1 MKQQD
6 ENDDE
11 ENESEEEKESEDE
24 EEPIEE
30 GDTMEEDEND
40 GKVTEKF
47 FRKQLEI
54 NFYAKPLTLLPSV
67 SFWSPWK
74 HQKTK
79 DFLMLLKRTLE
90 RKESSTNV
98 PPSRHHLNQLRV
110 PVREKRWPLMGQF
123 FLI

>member
-54 NFYAKPLTLLPSV
+54 NFCAKLLTFLPSV
-67 SFWSPWK
+67 SF
-74 HQKTK
+74 
-79 DFLMLLKRTLE
+79 
-90 RKESSTNV
+90 
-98 PPSRHHLNQLRV
+98 
-110 PVREKRWPLMGQF
+110 
-123 FLI
+123 

>member
-54 NFYAKPLTLLPSV
+54 NFCAKLLTFLPSV

-79 DFLMLLKRTLE
+79 DFLMFPGRILRE
-90 RKESSTNV
+90 HWKEKSHRLMF
-98 PPSRHHLNQLRV
+98 PHLD
-110 PVREKRWPLMGQF
+110 
-123 FLI
+123 II